1 MAFALAEE
9 GRAIRVWRR
18 DGEAT
23 VVEVVP
29 FTPFLLLADPALLG
43 QAPGLLGVESLAGA
57 GALRWRAREW
67 MAATSPITSSTTSA
81 VTAANPSRVIVVN
94 AP

>member
-43 QAPGLLGVESLAGA
+43 TLTPGCATVCRRVAPRADAEKLSGDVRTPPRRLLQ
-57 GALRWRAREW
+57 
-67 MAATSPITSSTTSA
+67 
-81 VTAANPSRVIVVN
+81 
-94 AP
+94 